1 MKIVEITATGD
12 VAQFS
17 HKLQTSQDPEIRRR
31 IKKAIALMD
40 VDIDDDDDDELQES
54 KKHSLD
60 VFLISNIGEKVLDDI
75 SDGDIILYNKKP
87 VKIKKL
93 LLNYLTK
100 KATFDLANGK
110 YAVLDI
116 K

>member
-40 VDIDDDDDDELQES
+40 VDIDDDELQES